1 MSKNIK
7 VLAVLAFVIASQV
20 VSAKQDN
27 RAAAILG
34 DEIITY
40 QEITSPIAGE
50 IYEAERE
57 IYELKLNQL
66 KSQILARL
74 IERDP
79 LSQGVST
86 EIFVQKYITKN
97 PSVSDLEVDRFI
109 AQRRVPANRINPEFK
124 QKVKSF
130 MLQQLRAT
138 AINQWIEREGKKHG
152 LTINIQP
159 PERPRVEIAINDSP
173 TAGPDNAPI
182 TIVEFSDFQCPYCA
196 RAVATVKQIQK
207 NYADKVKIVYKQF
220 PLDFH
225 KDAFRASEASLCAN
239 EQSTE
244 HFWKLH
250 DYMLANPNSLDQT
263 NLIAKATE
271 YGVNNKQFSQCLE
284 SGKYVNQVQQE
295 MQEGRAIGVS
305 STPIFFVNGITVK
318 GAQPYEVFEELIEE
332 ELARVSKK

>member
-130 MLQQLRAT
+130 MLQQKRAT
-138 AINQWIEREGKKHG
+138 AINQWIEKEGKKYG
-152 LTINIQP
+152 LTINLLP
-159 PERPRVEIAINDSP
+159 PERPRAIIAINSSP
-173 TAGPDNAPI
+173 TVGPDDAPI
-182 TIVEFSDFQCPYCA
+182 TIVEYSDFQCPYCA
-196 RAVATVKQIQK
+196 QAVPTVKKILK
-207 NYADKVKIVYKQF
+207 NYPDKVKFVYKQF

-225 KDAFRASEASLCAN
+225 KDAFRASEASLCIN
-239 EQSTE
+239 EQSTDY
-244 HFWKLH
+244 FWKLH
-250 DYMLANPNSLDQT
+250 DYMLANPRSLSQA
-263 NLIAKATE
+263 NLIAKAVE
-271 YGVNNKQFSQCLE
+271 YGADKDNFSKCLK
-284 SGKYVNQVQQE
+284 SGKYVSQVQSE

-305 STPIFFVNGITVK
+305 ATPMFFVNGISLS
-318 GAQPYEVFEELIEE
+318 GNQPYSAFEELIKE
-332 ELARVSKK
+332 ELVRLNKK